1 VKTKAFIDDI
11 GNRYNSDLKF
21 LKLLITMVD
30 SRTSICKT
38 IVNAIRKTF
47 LEDEVFYQTIP
58 MNTDFQKAEVFN
70 QSIFGYR
77 IGAPGASAYMN
88 IAEEIINTIK
98 SKKTS
103 LIPN

>member
-1 VKTKAFIDDI
+1 
-11 GNRYNSDLKF
+11 
-21 LKLLITMVD
+21 MVD

-77 IGAPGASAYMN
+77 IGAPGAGAYMN

-98 SKKTS
+98 SKNDI
-103 LIPN
+103 LNP

>member
-1 VKTKAFIDDI
+1 
-11 GNRYNSDLKF
+11 
-21 LKLLITMVD
+21 
-30 SRTSICKT
+30 
-38 IVNAIRKTF
+38 
-47 LEDEVFYQTIP
+47 